1 MKPKRKV
8 DPEIVTLRLI
18 AIAGAALI
26 LAAFGAALLIV
37 QVQRGW

>member
-8 DPEIVTLRLI
+8 DPETVTLRLI

-26 LAAFGAALLIV
+26 LAAFGAAMYLSTI
-37 QVQRGW
+37 RR